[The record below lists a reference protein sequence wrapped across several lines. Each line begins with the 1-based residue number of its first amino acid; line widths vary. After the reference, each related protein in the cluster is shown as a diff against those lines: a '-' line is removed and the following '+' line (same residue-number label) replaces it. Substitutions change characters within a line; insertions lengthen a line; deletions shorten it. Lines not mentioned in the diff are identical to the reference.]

1 MQNFGTVLTMG
12 EKNVYD
18 GLYVSKSESMDIEK
32 KNTLDQSKNPFGKQ
46 FENLD

>member
-1 MQNFGTVLTMG
+1 MG

-32 KNTLDQSKNPFGKQ
+32 KTIDQSKILFGEQ

>member
-1 MQNFGTVLTMG
+1 MG

-32 KNTLDQSKNPFGKQ
+32 KTLQINQKILFGKQ